1 MKDMGYRGLSTAQAH
16 TLLTTSGYN
25 EIAEAKKGLV
35 KTLIQ
40 YVISPIALMLFF
52 AAGLSFAL
60 HKTFDGGFI
69 LVLLLINTATTWWQE
84 SKADRAIDRLNESLD
99 QEVLTL
105 RDDKWQKIPSREL
118 VPGDVVKLTAGTV
131 VPADAH
137 VLSAQYAMV
146 NESVLTGESLDREVI
161 INKILYSGSHIS
173 SGIVVVQVEKTG
185 SNTHFGKTLFSVER
199 VKKQSLL
206 ERDIVRISQFL
217 TALSL
222 LAVAALTALF
232 LVRHEP
238 LLELLTL
245 DLSLVIA
252 GIPISL
258 PTVMT
263 LIIEFGVLNLAK
275 KEVIVRRLSALEDL
289 ANVNLLLTD
298 KTGTLTNNKI
308 IVHEVVGWEDV
319 GVTDVLSCASILA
332 RQEAENPI
340 DSAILTKAR
349 ALRAESLAHA
359 EVEFVPADSKR
370 KRSTATLL
378 MKGEMHTITMGA
390 PQVVAALCQLTKSHR
405 AAFDER
411 VNEFAKAGYRALAVA
426 SVVGVH
432 EQRMNLLGLI
442 ALSDSLRKEARDVVR
457 FLERN
462 GIDVCMVTGDNV
474 AIATQIAHELE
485 LDGRVVT
492 KDQLDAMSDEE
503 VSEKTLFH
511 DAVAFA
517 QILPEDKFRLVEC
530 AKHRYVVAANGDGV
544 NDLPPVKAANV
555 GFAVK
560 SAVSALRAAADI
572 VLLADGIGVIKD
584 AILESRKIFERIY
597 TYSVYRMSESLRL
610 IITIAVL
617 GALYGSYPMTALQ
630 IIVLALLNDIP
641 IITLAFDRVK
651 VAKSP
656 AQMNVRARFTLS
668 SLYGLVGV
676 ANSLLLFYI
685 TTHIWHLS
693 WPIIQ
698 TMFFLKLTVS
708 GHMLIYVAHTKERWW
723 KFLPS
728 REVIWA
734 TSATQL
740 IATSLAATGFLMS
753 GRLNLFQ
760 ILFVWVWALFWM
772 QVSEFIKDVDK
783 KLH

>member
-1 MKDMGYRGLSTAQAH
+1 
-16 TLLTTSGYN
+16 
-25 EIAEAKKGLV
+25 
-35 KTLIQ
+35 
-40 YVISPIALMLFF
+40 
-52 AAGLSFAL
+52 
-60 HKTFDGGFI
+60 
-69 LVLLLINTATTWWQE
+69 
-84 SKADRAIDRLNESLD
+84 
-99 QEVLTL
+99 
-105 RDDKWQKIPSREL
+105 
-118 VPGDVVKLTAGTV
+118 
-131 VPADAH
+131 
-137 VLSAQYAMV
+137 
-146 NESVLTGESLDREVI
+146 
-161 INKILYSGSHIS
+161 
-173 SGIVVVQVEKTG
+173 
-185 SNTHFGKTLFSVER
+185 
-199 VKKQSLL
+199 
-206 ERDIVRISQFL
+206 
-217 TALSL
+217 
-222 LAVAALTALF
+222 
-232 LVRHEP
+232 
-238 LLELLTL
+238 
-245 DLSLVIA
+245 
-252 GIPISL
+252 
-258 PTVMT
+258 
-263 LIIEFGVLNLAK
+263 
-275 KEVIVRRLSALEDL
+275 
-289 ANVNLLLTD
+289 
-298 KTGTLTNNKI
+298 
-308 IVHEVVGWEDV
+308 
-319 GVTDVLSCASILA
+319 
-332 RQEAENPI
+332 
-340 DSAILTKAR
+340 
-349 ALRAESLAHA
+349 
-359 EVEFVPADSKR
+359 
-370 KRSTATLL
+370 
-378 MKGEMHTITMGA
+378 
-390 PQVVAALCQLTKSHR
+390 
-405 AAFDER
+405 
-411 VNEFAKAGYRALAVA
+411 
-426 SVVGVH
+426 
-432 EQRMNLLGLI
+432 
-442 ALSDSLRKEARDVVR
+442 LRKEARDVVR

-492 KDQLDAMSDEE
+492 KDQLDALSDEE

-544 NDLPPVKAANV
+544 NDLPPVKAAHV

-560 SAVSALRAAADI
+560 SAVSALRAAAEI

-772 QVSEFIKDVDK
+772 QVSECIKDVDK